1 MTFTYEVKIDDVDIA
16 GMTLTGGTIQYGATS
31 SGETPVP
38 STAFLE
44 LISADAAGDLV
55 SDYPGVSWRGGVTSG
70 FVDVYSDTY
79 EGASSILPVG
89 VPLTVDVQTV
99 SGFTDIYYDEY
110 FAGNDSRRFTGT
122 IAAIDYTPGVIGITG
137 VDLSE
142 RLARSLLSPSNY
154 PPEAETARVQRIA
167 EAAGV
172 KLTIVGTS
180 TVTVIGTGDN
190 EAEDDAYSLITRLAD
205 LTGAV
210 FYVDR
215 YGVPTYRCA
224 DAAPGDTYTVDPG
237 ATLLDPLA
245 MTQELGTIVNTITVE
260 YGVEDELTG
269 ERPTLTSV
277 VATSVGTYGSRP
289 PTSGV
294 QTVDLATR
302 QDAQAY
308 ADRVLAAYA
317 FPRWHMPNATAHL
330 GLAQTDGMIDDLLT
344 ADLDDILEL
353 PQLLPASPEASYASR
368 LIGYVEVLDPE
379 AWQLTFVLDPHGW
392 SREGIA
398 I

>member
-1 MTFTYEVKIDDVDIA
+1 MTFFYEVSVAGTDIA

-31 SGETPVP
+31 SGESPVP

-55 SDYPGVSWRGGVTSG
+55 SDYPGISWRGGITSG
-70 FVDVYSDTY
+70 FVDVYQDEY
-79 EGASSILPVG
+79 EGVASVLTVG
-89 VPLTVDVQTV
+89 VPVTVTV
-99 SGFTDIYYDEY
+99 GTPSGFEDVYIDEY
-110 FAGNDSRRFTGT
+110 LVGNISRRFTGT
-122 IAAIDYTPGVIGITG
+122 VAAIDYTPGVVGITA

-142 RLARSLLSPSNY
+142 HLARSLLSPSNY
-154 PPEAETARVQRIA
+154 PQETETARAQRIA
-167 EAAGV
+167 AAAGV
-172 KLTIVGTS
+172 ELTVVGS
-180 TVTVIGTGDN
+180 SDISVVATGED
-190 EAEDDAYSLITRLAD
+190 EAERDAYSLLTSVAD

-215 YGVPTYRCA
+215 YGVPTYRCV

-260 YGVEDELTG
+260 YGVADEETG
-269 ERPTLTSV
+269 DRPTLTSV
-277 VATSVGTYGSRP
+277 DDESVAAYGERP
-289 PTSGV
+289 PASGV
-294 QTVDLATR
+294 QSTPLATIT
-302 QDAQAY
+302 DAQNY

-317 FPRWHMPNATAHL
+317 YPRWHMPNATAHL
-330 GLAQTDGMIDDLLT
+330 GLAQRDAMIDDLLT

-353 PQLLPASPEASYASR
+353 PQLLAASPVESYASR
-368 LIGYVEVLDPE
+368 VLGYVETLDPNE
-379 AWQLTFVLDPHGW
+379 WQLQFVLDPNGW
-392 SREGIA
+392 SKEGIT